1 VLCGSMRYVRFGVKA
16 EASRFSYDS
25 PMGTS
30 KQNPSIQNLVEELR
44 HFAALRDWDQFHSPK
59 NLATALSV
67 EAGELLEQFQW
78 LTDDQSRGLTEEQR
92 DRVIEEVADVFLYLL
107 RLSDKLDI
115 DLVQAAAKKIA
126 LNAIKYPVE
135 KARGTA
141 KKYSDLK

>member
-1 VLCGSMRYVRFGVKA
+1 MRYVRFGVKA